1 MDVIHFKN
9 IEVFQVQGTVL
20 GIGIAIEYVFIVL
33 IISKIFSYHFPLQF
47 MFPFSTD

>member
-9 IEVFQVQGTVL
+9 MEVFQVQDTVL

-33 IISKIFSYHFPLQF
+33 LISPIISYHLPLQF
-47 MFPFSTD
+47 VFPFSTD